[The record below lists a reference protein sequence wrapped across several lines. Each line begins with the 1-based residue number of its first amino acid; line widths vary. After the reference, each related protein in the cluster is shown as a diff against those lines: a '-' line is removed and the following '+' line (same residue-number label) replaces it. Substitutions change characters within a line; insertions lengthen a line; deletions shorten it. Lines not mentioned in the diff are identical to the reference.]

1 MAIEIS
7 TDTIIDKVFAGF
19 KKITPALIATSLAS
33 SAVLFLPTNTLE
45 ILGLKELSG
54 NTRTVIGVLFLLS
67 TTLIVTIALSSF
79 WKFVIR
85 KIRQAKILKNLR
97 KRFLALAPEQK
108 GIVLELLKSEDK
120 VILLD
125 ATSGNTLYLQNNN
138 FIYRPEQIFSPGYDN
153 EIYMKFT
160 PHPWLID
167 LYNNEPELFT

>member
-33 SAVLFLPTNTLE
+33 SAVLFLPTNILE
-45 ILGLKELSG
+45 LLGLKGVSG

-79 WKFVIR
+79 WKLVIR

-97 KRFLALAPEQK
+97 KRFLGLAPEQK
-108 GIVLELLKSEDK
+108 RIVLELLKSEDK